1 MKTYTE
7 EGLVR
12 TTLCYVERDGCWLM
26 LYRVKKKQDLNQ
38 GKWIGIGGHVEPG
51 ETPEECVRREAREET
66 GLVLTHLL
74 YRGVIDFLNDCCESE
89 VMYLYTADRFAGDIP
104 TEPDGSLRQVCDE
117 GVLAWVPVPEV
128 MKLSLW
134 EGDRIFLRYL
144 TEGRPFFHLRLHY
157 HGDSLQKAEEI

>member
-1 MKTYTE
+1 MRAGAEAGGE
-7 EGLVR
+7 EIKL
-12 TTLCYVERDGCWLM
+12 
-26 LYRVKKKQDLNQ
+26 
-38 GKWIGIGGHVEPG
+38 P
-51 ETPEECVRREAREET
+51 A
-66 GLVLTHLL
+66 
-74 YRGVIDFLNDCCESE
+74 
-89 VMYLYTADRFAGDIP
+89 AGDELYGFRVTDITP
-104 TEPDGSLRQVCDE
+104 FPQKNAQLVSLDHLKSGAEVLYIACDSPDKAVNVRFGGNAYMQEQPDGSLRQVCDE